1 MSQVMLEQVMLED
14 ADSQLARLVEQASR
28 GEEVI
33 ILRGSTPV
41 AKIVPLS
48 EEKPEEQAGG
58 EPVSHFG
65 NAKGL
70 IHLADDSYGPL
81 ELKIEEKPQ
90 ERQGGFGSGK
100 YALIYMADDFDA
112 PLEDFEDYM

>member
-1 MSQVMLEQVMLED
+1 MSQVMLED
-14 ADSQLARLVEQASR
+14 PTSQLARLVEQASR

-33 ILRGSTPV
+33 ILRDSTPV

-48 EEKPEEQAGG
+48 EENPEEKAEG

-65 NAKGL
+65 NAKDIL
-70 IHLADDSYGPL
+70 IYMADDFYGPL

-90 ERQGGFGSGK
+90 GRQGGFGSGK